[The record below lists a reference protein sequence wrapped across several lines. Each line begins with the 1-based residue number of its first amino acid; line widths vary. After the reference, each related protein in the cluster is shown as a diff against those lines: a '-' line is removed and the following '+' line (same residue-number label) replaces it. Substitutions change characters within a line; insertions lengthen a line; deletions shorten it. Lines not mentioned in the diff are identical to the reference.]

1 METTNYYL
9 ILKLSVN
16 PPENDPKVIEDA
28 IAKKQ
33 TEWSRY
39 RNHPTK
45 ATLAQKYIGLLPQIR
60 KVMSDPELRKKE
72 AQNARELMARK
83 EREKFWKI
91 DRHLGIFLSKGHIT
105 AQEISKLA
113 EHHAVPEDKL
123 LKRVKE
129 GEKFWKTD
137 KQIEKL
143 ISRKGKVSDKKV
155 AQLAKQSGVND
166 EKIREWIVKK
176 EAGVFREIDKYLHIC
191 MNRGYVTGEEIT
203 GLARLFE
210 IGEDRILKRIRCPIR
225 KKSKEKDDKPEPI
238 DSTIEQIIYEK
249 LKILGK
255 KDLYD
260 FLEVSS
266 DSGLE
271 SLQSKAREK
280 EADIRKIG
288 QKDANTTA
296 SGALAGHCIAIFKS
310 QESRN
315 SYDLSIFRKRLNSLE
330 SDISISET
338 DGKIRGEYLTV
349 LLKMA
354 LRLGTAPDEA
364 EAYIRDYCE
373 KKKWVIEE
381 SPKQKQFR
389 LMVIAGIAGAV
400 VLIGL
405 IIFSVWSFNAIRLRA
420 DYQKTL
426 VEAEN
431 QTNPE
436 QKEQILKGFIKRQ
449 GKNDYTPKV
458 EKKIDEVRNLIKKR
472 EFDAAVRESKRL
484 TQAGELEKA
493 IGVFEQYLKKFP
505 DGIHTNEAKQKIVQI
520 KDQIDDNAYSS
531 LNSFQGG
538 FAEKIKL
545 YDSYFE
551 KYPNGRHTDDVK
563 KLMSNMV
570 EGYYSQ
576 LKKELSRCESDDD
589 WNACIAAS
597 DKFIE
602 KFAKSP
608 QSSEVEG
615 LRIRFRKNRQHKED
629 LAGMKQ
635 KASALGENY
644 EDAKKIYAEYLS
656 ANPES
661 PPYMKKLIESES
673 LWLDKQIQRR
683 DREKKEW
690 ENLLAYLKNTE
701 SLTSRIQKLETYI
714 GNNPT
719 VKYIGEAKKISEGLK
734 KEKAAEDE
742 KNQAERDVREWQEVL
757 AYSKNPKVSLADRI
771 GKLGSYL
778 TQNPSGKN
786 SAQAKTIL
794 DQLRREKAAEDEQL
808 RNQESA
814 AARRNMEIQAARNLL
829 RQAGGR
835 FADNGDGTVIDTQ
848 TGLMWCLLDSS
859 ADSGKCMNYTSAE
872 KYVANLRT
880 GGYKNWRLPSVSEL
894 AGIYKTE
901 PFFPTTTQKWFWSSE
916 AFWHGWNKRVYVVTS
931 EKEKN
936 LSKQDMDIEQCG
948 AVHAVR
954 RR

>member
-9 ILKLSVN
+9 ILKLSIN

-72 AQNARELMARK
+72 AQKAQELMAKK

-123 LKRVKE
+123 LKRVKD

-143 ISRKGKVSDKKV
+143 ITKGKISDKKI
-155 AQLAKQSGVND
+155 AGLAKQSGVTE
-166 EKIREWIVKK
+166 EKIREWIARK
-176 EAGVFREIDKYLHIC
+176 ETGVFREIDKYLNIC

-225 KKSKEKDDKPEPI
+225 KKNKEKENKPEPI

-260 FLEVSS
+260 FLDVSP

-271 SLQSKAREK
+271 SLQNKAREK
-280 EADIRKIG
+280 EAEIRKIG
-288 QKDANTTA
+288 HKDANTTA
-296 SGALAGHCIAIFKS
+296 GGALAGHCIAIFKS

-315 SYDLSIFRKRLNSLE
+315 AYDLSIFRKRLNSLE
-330 SDISISET
+330 SDIAIAET
-338 DGKIRGEYLTV
+338 GGKIRGEYLAV

-364 EAYIRDYCE
+364 EAYVREYCE
-373 KKKWVIEE
+373 KNKWVIEE

-400 VLIGL
+400 ILAGL
-405 IIFSVWSFNAIRLRA
+405 IIFSVWSFNAMRLRA

-431 QTNPE
+431 QMNPE

-449 GKNDYTPKV
+449 GKNDYTPKI
-458 EKKIDEVRNLIKKR
+458 EKKIEEVRNLIKKR
-472 EFDAAVRESKRL
+472 EFDAAVREAKRL

-493 IGVFEQYLKKFP
+493 IAVFEQYLKKFP
-505 DGIHTNEAKQKIVQI
+505 DGIHTNEATQKIVQI
-520 KDQIDDNAYSS
+520 RDQVDDKVYES
-531 LNSFQGG
+531 LRTFQGG

-551 KYPNGRHTDDVK
+551 KYPKGRHTDEVK
-563 KLMSNMV
+563 KLMSDMV
-570 EGYYSQ
+570 GGYYSQ
-576 LKKELSRCESDDD
+576 LKKELSRCESGED
-589 WNACIAAS
+589 WDACIAAS

-602 KFAKSP
+602 KFPKSP
-608 QSSEVEG
+608 QTSEVEG
-615 LRIRFRKNRQHKED
+615 FRIRFQKNRQHKED
-629 LAGMKQ
+629 LGNMKQ
-635 KASALGENY
+635 KGLALGENY
-644 EDAKKIYAEYLS
+644 EDAKKIYAEYLA

-661 PPYMKKLIESES
+661 PPYMKKLIEAES
-673 LWLDKQIQRR
+673 LSLDKQIQRR

-690 ENLLAYLKNTE
+690 ENLLAYLKNTDAL
-701 SLTSRIQKLETYI
+701 SSRIQKLETYI

-719 VKYIGEAKKISEGLK
+719 VKYIGEAKKIAEGLK

-742 KNQAERDVREWQEVL
+742 KNQAEREVREWQEVL
-757 AYSKNPKVSLADRI
+757 AYSKNPKVSPADRI
-771 GKLGSYL
+771 AKLEAYL
-778 TQNPSGKN
+778 VQNPSGKN
-786 SAQAKTIL
+786 NAQAKTML
-794 DQLRREKAAEDEQL
+794 DKLKREKAAEDERL
-808 RNQESA
+808 RNQEA
-814 AARRNMEIQAARNLL
+814 AAAKRNMEIQAARNLL
-829 RQAGGR
+829 RQAGRR
-835 FADNGDGTVIDTQ
+835 FTDNGDGTVTDTQ
-848 TGLMWCLLDSS
+848 TGLMWSLLDST
-859 ADSGKCMNYTSAE
+859 ADLGKCLNYVNAE
-872 KYVANLRT
+872 QYVAKLRT
-880 GGYKNWRLPSVSEL
+880 GGYKNWRLPTVSEL
-894 AGIYKTE
+894 AEIYNTE
-901 PFFPTTTQKWFWSSE
+901 PFFPTTTQKWFWSAE
-916 AFWHGWNKRVYVVTS
+916 AFWHGWNKRVYVLTS
-931 EKEKN
+931 SKEKN
-936 LSKQDMDIEQCG
+936 LNRQDMDIEQCG